1 METVVRT
8 TQIVNELG
16 LHARSAALIAQ
27 IAQKA
32 NANIWL
38 AKGDEMADARSI
50 MDILALE
57 CPCGTQI
64 RLIAED
70 ASDLNVLEEIVGR
83 IEDGFGE

>member
-1 METVVRT
+1 MEVIVRE

-32 NANIWL
+32 NAKIWL
-38 AKGDEMADARSI
+38 ARDNEKADANSI

-57 CPCGTQI
+57 CPCGT
-64 RLIAED
+64 RVRVIAED
-70 ASDLNVLEEIVGR
+70 AADLEILEEIVGW
-83 IEDGFGE
+83 IEKGFGE